1 MREPRLHSSKR
12 LCIIPNPPPPPTLRC
27 ARAALLR
34 ARTRC
39 SKLPSDFIEK
49 LPASV
54 TKIAEDAFKF
64 TPLHDQCI
72 AKSIELVSA
81 KYDLDETGT
90 IITFKEVWLFVK
102 VDLDETGT
110 IVTFK
115 EDVETI
121 EGVARADKEK
131 VVKIIIPEGA
141 KVLAEK
147 AFEGCKLLAAV
158 TLPQT
163 LEEIGYGAFCG

>member
-1 MREPRLHSSKR
+1 
-12 LCIIPNPPPPPTLRC
+12 LCILPNPPPPPTLLC

-39 SKLPSDFIEK
+39 KKLPSDFIEK

-54 TKIAEDAFKF
+54 IKIARDAFGY

-72 AKSIELVSA
+72 AKISELNDA
-81 KYDLDETGT
+81 RLRLAYELDETGT
-90 IITFKEVWLFVK
+90 IITFKE
-102 VDLDETGT
+102 GT
-110 IVTFK
+110 
-115 EDVETI
+115 ETI

-131 VVKIIIPEGA
+131 VVGVVIPEGA
-141 KVLAEK
+141 KVLGEK

-163 LEEIGYGAFCG
+163 LVEIGNEAFKE